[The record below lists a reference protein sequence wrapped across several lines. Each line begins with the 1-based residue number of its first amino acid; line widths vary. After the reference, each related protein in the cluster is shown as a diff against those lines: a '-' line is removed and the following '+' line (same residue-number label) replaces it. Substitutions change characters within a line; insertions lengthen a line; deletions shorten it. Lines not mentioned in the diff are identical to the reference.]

1 MSISRLLLLVVL
13 GLVLFV
19 SLFGLNDNLNYDG
32 FKLAIEHMEASTKSF
47 VSDISFTKCI
57 FTMVQ
62 NFDVDYS
69 QKIEVDWTAHTTY
82 YNKILFVSRGTDDSV
97 VSTVILS
104 DVPVDVVEFTGFYR
118 HLQWF
123 EHDKLSSNWFVKA
136 IDTVVVLFRFLIGAV
151 FSIISIVFST
161 IELLWSALQSFFY
174 LVGLAP
180 SLFANFNK
188 GF

>member
-1 MSISRLLLLVVL
+1 MSVSHILLLVVL
-13 GLVLFV
+13 GLVLFA
-19 SLFGLNDNLNYDG
+19 SLFSLNDNLNYDG
-32 FKLAIEHMEASTKSF
+32 FKLAIEHMEATTKSF

-82 YNKILFVSRGTDDSV
+82 YNKILFVSRGADDSV
-97 VSTVILS
+97 VSTVVLS
-104 DVPVDVVEFTGFYR
+104 DVPVDIVEFTGFYR
-118 HLQWF
+118 HLHWF
-123 EHDKLSSNWFVKA
+123 EHDKLSSNWFVKS

-151 FSIISIVFST
+151 YSIISIVFST
-161 IELLWSALQSFFY
+161 IELLWGALQSFFY

-180 SLFANFNK
+180 SLSAVCFLRV
-188 GF
+188 